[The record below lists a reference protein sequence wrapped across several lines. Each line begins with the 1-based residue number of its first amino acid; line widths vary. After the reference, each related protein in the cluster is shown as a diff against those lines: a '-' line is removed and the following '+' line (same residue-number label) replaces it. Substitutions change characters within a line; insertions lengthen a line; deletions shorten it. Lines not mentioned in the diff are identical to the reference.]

1 MLRAGQRSN
10 PTTSGGISRHP
21 LGRPLRMPSSGGLI
35 SAVAAN
41 VPPDEGVH
49 FMKIAK
55 AAAATLAGLA
65 LLAGTAGA
73 ASAAH
78 DDNPSA
84 KVASYSYDLNS
95 IQPSDVPG
103 GQANGTTRIK
113 ALPNGKLQVTVEA
126 WGLAP
131 NLPHAMH
138 LHGVPGSVAD
148 MACPGPDAAG
158 PDGVV
163 TVLDGVPFYGGI
175 LTSLTSNGDVSAS
188 SALAL
193 DRFAVADASGYLYYE
208 RTFTSIP
215 GYTDAGTVQVV
226 VHGIDFDGNGQY
238 AFNVNDPFSSRSSS
252 LGAGIPLEATVPV
265 LCGGIAN

>member
-1 MLRAGQRSN
+1 
-10 PTTSGGISRHP
+10 
-21 LGRPLRMPSSGGLI
+21 
-35 SAVAAN
+35 
-41 VPPDEGVH
+41 
-49 FMKIAK
+49 MKIAK
-55 AAAATLAGLA
+55 TAAATLAGLA
-65 LLAGTAGA
+65 LVLGTAGA
-73 ASAAH
+73 ASAGH

-84 KVASYSYDLNS
+84 KVASYSYSLNS
-95 IQPSDVPG
+95 IQPTDVPG
-103 GQANGTTRIK
+103 GQASGSTRIV

-126 WGLAP
+126 WGLSP

-138 LHGVPGSVAD
+138 LHGVPGDAPD

-175 LTSLTSNGDVSAS
+175 LTSLTSTGDVSPS

-193 DRFAVADASGYLYYE
+193 DRFAVADANGYLYYQ
-208 RTFTSIP
+208 RTLTSVP

-226 VHGIDFDGNGQY
+226 VHGIDFDRNGQY
-238 AFNVNDPFSSRSSS
+238 AFNADDPFSSRSSS
-252 LGAGIPLEATVPV
+252 LGASIPLEATVPV

>member
-1 MLRAGQRSN
+1 
-10 PTTSGGISRHP
+10 
-21 LGRPLRMPSSGGLI
+21 
-35 SAVAAN
+35 
-41 VPPDEGVH
+41 
-49 FMKIAK
+49 
-55 AAAATLAGLA
+55 
-65 LLAGTAGA
+65 
-73 ASAAH
+73 
-78 DDNPSA
+78 
-84 KVASYSYDLNS
+84 
-95 IQPSDVPG
+95 VPG
-103 GQANGTTRIK
+103 GQAAGTTRIK

-138 LHGVPGSVAD
+138 LHGIPGPDTD
-148 MACPGPDAAG
+148 MACPGPAAAG

-163 TVLDGVPFYGGI
+163 TVVDGIPFYGGI
-175 LTSLTSNGDVSAS
+175 LTSLTWTGDVSAS

-193 DRFAVADASGYLYYE
+193 DRFATADANGYLYYQ

-238 AFNVNDPFSSRSSS
+238 AFNMNNPFSSRPSS
-252 LGAGIPLEATVPV
+252 LSDAIPLEATVPV

>member
-1 MLRAGQRSN
+1 MNIVKS
-10 PTTSGGISRHP
+10 
-21 LGRPLRMPSSGGLI
+21 
-35 SAVAAN
+35 
-41 VPPDEGVH
+41 
-49 FMKIAK
+49 
-55 AAAATLAGLA
+55 AAALAAGLA
-65 LLAGTAGA
+65 LVVGTAGA

-84 KVASYSYDLNS
+84 KVASYSYDLES
-95 IQPSDVPG
+95 IQPADVPG
-103 GQANGTTRIK
+103 SQATGTTRIM

-126 WGLAP
+126 WGLSP

-138 LHGVPGSVAD
+138 LHGVPGVATD

-158 PDGVV
+158 ADGVV

-175 LTSLTSNGDVSAS
+175 LTSLTSTGDVSAS

-193 DRFAVADASGYLYYE
+193 DRFPVADASGYLYYQ
-208 RTFTSIP
+208 RTLTSIP
-215 GYTDAGTVQVV
+215 GYTDAGTVQVI
-226 VHGIDFDGNGQY
+226 VHGIDFDANGQY
-238 AFNVNDPFSSRSSS
+238 AFNADDPFSSRSSS

>member
-1 MLRAGQRSN
+1 
-10 PTTSGGISRHP
+10 
-21 LGRPLRMPSSGGLI
+21 
-35 SAVAAN
+35 
-41 VPPDEGVH
+41 
-49 FMKIAK
+49 MKIAK
-55 AAAATLAGLA
+55 TAAATLAGLA
-65 LLAGTAGA
+65 LVLGTAGA

-84 KVASYSYDLNS
+84 QVASYGYSLDS
-95 IQPSDVPG
+95 IQPANVPG
-103 GQANGTTRIK
+103 GQATGTTRIK

-126 WGLAP
+126 WGLSP

-138 LHGVPGSVAD
+138 LHGVPGDATD

-158 PDGVV
+158 ADGVV
-163 TVLDGVPFYGGI
+163 TVVDGVPFYGGI
-175 LTSLTSNGDVSAS
+175 LTSLTSTGDVSAS

-193 DRFAVADASGYLYYE
+193 DRYAVADATGYLYYQ
-208 RTFTSIP
+208 RTLTSIP

-238 AFNVNDPFSSRSSS
+238 AFNAADPFSSRSSS
-252 LGAGIPLEATVPV
+252 LGASIPLEATVPV

>member
-1 MLRAGQRSN
+1 
-10 PTTSGGISRHP
+10 
-21 LGRPLRMPSSGGLI
+21 
-35 SAVAAN
+35 
-41 VPPDEGVH
+41 
-49 FMKIAK
+49 MKIAK
-55 AAAATLAGLA
+55 AALATLAGVA
-65 LLAGTAGA
+65 LVFGTAGA
-73 ASAAH
+73 ASAGH

-84 KVASYSYDLNS
+84 KVASYTYSLDS

-103 GQANGTTRIK
+103 GQATGTTRVK

-126 WGLAP
+126 WGLSP

-138 LHGVPGSVAD
+138 LHGVPGEATD
-148 MACPGPDAAG
+148 MACPGPGAAG

-163 TVLDGVPFYGGI
+163 SVVDGVPFYGGI
-175 LTSLTSNGDVSAS
+175 LTSLTSTGDVSPS

-193 DRFAVADASGYLYYE
+193 DRYAVADANGYLYYQ
-208 RTFTSIP
+208 RTLTSP
-215 GYTDAGTVQVV
+215 AGYADAGTVQVI

-238 AFNVNDPFSSRSSS
+238 AFNADDPFSSRSSS